1 VKLVLASP
9 PSSSATTTVTT
20 AVPTKLV
27 VGVEVT
33 VRFVPVPP
41 KTTLCSKFEG
51 LDIYVAVRVNL
62 LASVSASFT
71 VNFSG
76 SVDAFSSM
84 VTSAMGEIVG
94 GLFVGFTVRTKDV
107 DVVFPSVSRTVTVI
121 VVVPV

>member
-1 VKLVLASP
+1 MKLVLACP

-20 AVPTKLV
+20 AVPTKFV
-27 VGVEVT
+27 VGVKVR

-71 VNFSG
+71 VKFSG
-76 SVDAFSSM
+76 RVNVFRSTVM
-84 VTSAMGEIVG
+84 SAMDEIVG
-94 GLFVGFTVRTKDV
+94 GVFVGFTVSVKDV